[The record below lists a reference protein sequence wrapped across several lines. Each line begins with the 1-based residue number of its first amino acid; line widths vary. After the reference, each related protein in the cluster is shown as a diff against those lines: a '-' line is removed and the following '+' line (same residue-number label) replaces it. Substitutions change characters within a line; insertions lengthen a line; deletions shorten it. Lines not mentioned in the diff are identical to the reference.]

1 MCSVA
6 AGDAV
11 EISLKDKITTQSSTA
26 SNAKASRATDGNT
39 DTTFSK
45 NSCTATKE
53 EESPWWSV
61 DLDRTME
68 VKSVT
73 VYNRGDCCGDRLNGF
88 EVKVG
93 DDSNDWERN
102 AACGRN
108 ETLNETAVVAQGES
122 ATVECGKK
130 GRFVSVVVPRKTTLN
145 LCEVRIMVLPKK
157 GGLEHAPCMCTIAA

>member
-1 MCSVA
+1 MVCSVA

-11 EISLKDKITTQSSTA
+11 EISLRDKIATQSSTA

-45 NSCTATKE
+45 NSCTATKQ

-61 DLDRTME
+61 DLERQYTL
-68 VKSVT
+68 KSVT

-93 DDSNDWERN
+93 DDSKWAKN
-102 AACGRN
+102 AACGGQHSIS
-108 ETLNETAVVAQGES
+108 QGES
-122 ATVECGKK
+122 VSVDCEGKK
-130 GRFVSVVVPRKTTLN
+130 GRFVSVVVPRKTTLH

-157 GGLEHAPCMCTIAA
+157 GALQHMPRTCTIAA

>member
-1 MCSVA
+1 MA

-11 EISLKDKITTQSSTA
+11 EMSLRSKLATQSSTA

-61 DLDRTME
+61 DLERQMA

-93 DDSNDWERN
+93 DNSKWERN
-102 AACGRN
+102 PGCGGN
-108 ETLNETAVVAQGES
+108 TTATQGES
-122 ATVECGKK
+122 SLVDCEGKK
-130 GRFVSVVVPRKTTLN
+130 GRFVSVVVPRKTTLH

-157 GGLEHAPCMCTIAA
+157 GALQHMPHTCTIAA

>member
-1 MCSVA
+1 MVCSVA

-11 EISLKDKITTQSSTA
+11 EISLRDKIATQSSTA

-45 NSCTATKE
+45 NSCTATKQ

-73 VYNRGDCCGDRLNGF
+73 VFNRGDCCGDRLNGF

-93 DDSNDWERN
+93 DDSKWAKN
-102 AACGRN
+102 AACGGN
-108 ETLNETAVVAQGES
+108 QTATVPQGES
-122 ATVECGKK
+122 VSVDCGAKR
-130 GRFVSVVVPRKTTLN
+130 GRFVSVVVPRKTTLH

-157 GGLEHAPCMCTIAA
+157 GALQHMPRTCTIAA

>member
-1 MCSVA
+1 VCSVA

-93 DDSNDWERN
+93 DDSKSWNKN
-102 AACGRN
+102 ATCGGQHSISQGAS
-108 ETLNETAVVAQGES
+108 TAVNCE
-122 ATVECGKK
+122 GKK

>member
-1 MCSVA
+1 M
-6 AGDAV
+6 
-11 EISLKDKITTQSSTA
+11 EISLRSKLVTQSSTA

-93 DDSNDWERN
+93 DSSKSWNKN
-102 AACGRN
+102 AACGGN
-108 ETLNETAVVAQGES
+108 QTATVLQGES
-122 ATVECGKK
+122 VSVSCEGKK

>member
-1 MCSVA
+1 MA
-6 AGDAV
+6 AGDAT
-11 EISLKDKITTQSSTA
+11 EISLRSKLVSQSSTA
-26 SNAKASRATDGNT
+26 SNGVAVRAVDGNT

-45 NSCTATKE
+45 NSCTATKQ

-93 DDSNDWERN
+93 DSSNDWAKN
-102 AACGRN
+102 AACGGQHSIS
-108 ETLNETAVVAQGES
+108 QGES
-122 ATVECGKK
+122 VSVDCEGKK
-130 GRFVSVVVPRKTTLN
+130 GRFVSVVVPRKTTLH

-157 GGLEHAPCMCTIAA
+157 GAHQHMPHACTIAA

>member
-1 MCSVA
+1 MVCSVA

-11 EISLKDKITTQSSTA
+11 EISLRDKIATQSSTA

-45 NSCTATKE
+45 NSCTATKQ

-73 VYNRGDCCGDRLNGF
+73 VFNRGDCCGDRLNGF

-93 DDSNDWERN
+93 DSSKWAKN
-102 AACGRN
+102 AACGGQHSIS
-108 ETLNETAVVAQGES
+108 QGES
-122 ATVECGKK
+122 VSVDCEGKK
-130 GRFVSVVVPRKTTLN
+130 GRFVSVVVPRKTTLH

-157 GGLEHAPCMCTIAA
+157 GALQHMPRTCTIAA

>member
-1 MCSVA
+1 MA

-11 EISLKDKITTQSSTA
+11 EISLRDKIATQSSTA

-45 NSCTATKE
+45 NSCTATKQ

-61 DLDRTME
+61 DLDRKLA

-73 VYNRGDCCGDRLNGF
+73 VFNRGDCCGDRLNGF

-93 DDSNDWERN
+93 DEIILSLLDMPRPFLKLKALEMED
-102 AACGRN
+102 
-108 ETLNETAVVAQGES
+108 VAEQCLK
-122 ATVECGKK
+122 ALK
-130 GRFVSVVVPRKTTLN
+130 N
-145 LCEVRIMVLPKK
+145 
-157 GGLEHAPCMCTIAA
+157 